1 MLTAIIPSPSYYLRT
16 IQVSFLG
23 KSLKEVRGCSPH
35 LQVPRLL
42 LSFEAAVLNMFPCNR
57 KREQRL
63 KYEGCGAVR
72 KECVL
77 PCVGEGQERERIKLE
92 G

>member
-1 MLTAIIPSPSYYLRT
+1 
-16 IQVSFLG
+16 
-23 KSLKEVRGCSPH
+23 VRGCSPH
-35 LQVPRLL
+35 LQEPRLL
-42 LSFEAAVLNMFPCNR
+42 LSFEATVLNIFPCNR

-63 KYEGCGAVR
+63 KCEGCGAVR

-77 PCVGEGQERERIKLE
+77 PWVGEEQGRECIKLE